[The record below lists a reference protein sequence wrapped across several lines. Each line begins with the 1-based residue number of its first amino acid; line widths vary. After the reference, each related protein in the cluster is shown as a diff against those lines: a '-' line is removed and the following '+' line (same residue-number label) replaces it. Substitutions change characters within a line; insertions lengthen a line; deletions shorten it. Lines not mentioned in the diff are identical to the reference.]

1 MVAALPIS
9 KFPILIILG
18 FSIFKKENI
27 FGAARCTPTIMQ
39 PFCWWAIDLVTAT
52 KFHLYRNGMSPLLEH
67 NIYLKC
73 SKAASGIY
81 GFSFMNVTTNI
92 TYVDLKVNKNE
103 AKIEERQKIL
113 VETIYY
119 CCKSCEYY
127 EKKSDEEII
136 EDLATEFYRRRLKDS
151 DDTLL
156 SGKYQEDSGYCINV
170 DGEKEMSDVSCIFML
185 DVNTPA
191 KVHFG
196 ANANSLVSLALSG
209 HFCASYSVS
218 QIPDGECVRYASIQE
233 YFVLCCCYETPE
245 LCAYTISNKSMS
257 NVKANREIWESN
269 IEVRNSVLAN
279 ELRKN
284 TLDTPTSSWTYR
296 DFIYSKPMTF
306 GDQKE
311 ISSIRNVP
319 LWHCAV
325 GRFMVYSIR
334 DINTSAELDRLRRK
348 DLPVR
353 TEYCIADFWIEFK
366 HGQTESIIFDA
377 KADTKQECNSIES
390 VFCQLIGPECL
401 NDLLYVSNIQAQYQ
415 CCCNRGNLCNH
426 WGNSNP
432 SKSKYQISLK
442 PKDFHNVIF
451 QCHIKAIAY
460 LTQIFLKRTNAD
472 LSEICWRS
480 FDYHFEQEILMIPGV
495 SYQREMIYR
504 VARKEFSDQ
513 HLICEILNTFP
524 LRSQNC
530 HRKDYIH
537 QPITYQFFKCE
548 CKQRRTYLSLL
559 MDLFFSYLRKEK
571 ETQTCDENMADYF
584 KQYKNTLKR
593 PTCYE
598 AYHQNGPLVIDLYSV
613 TRKINFTGILIKRV
627 MTNSTPI
634 CVTFIK
640 ISRESISF
648 GIYALRP
655 SKTAAEAKNSK
666 RLTTFKRHQTN
677 TFVQRCQSNST
688 KSCNGFPNLIE
699 HLLPLTLHRY
709 AGDREPSGYSKCYI
723 TDDLQRINCRTNL
736 GCFDFHSFDGERQRG
751 CIDDIPKL
759 IKEKPKLLVLNYCKH
774 AKLWNF
780 RSYTCNGIHNITY
793 SHVKTLDGV
802 LCCCK
807 KICPLSN
814 QAQSPTNANMGFNTF
829 ESVS

>member
-1 MVAALPIS
+1 L
-9 KFPILIILG
+9 
-18 FSIFKKENI
+18 
-27 FGAARCTPTIMQ
+27 Q
-39 PFCWWAIDLVTAT
+39 
-52 KFHLYRNGMSPLLEH
+52 
-67 NIYLKC
+67 
-73 SKAASGIY
+73 
-81 GFSFMNVTTNI
+81 
-92 TYVDLKVNKNE
+92 
-103 AKIEERQKIL
+103 
-113 VETIYY
+113 
-119 CCKSCEYY
+119 
-127 EKKSDEEII
+127 KKSDEEII

-156 SGKYQEDSGYCINV
+156 SGKYQDDSGYCINV

-196 ANANSLVSLALSG
+196 AMHWNMIDLMKQSSERESNSLVSLALSG

-306 GDQKE
+306 AIHSFTFRGDQKE

-334 DINTSAELDRLRRK
+334 DINTSAELDRLKRK

-513 HLICEILNTFP
+513 
-524 LRSQNC
+524 
-530 HRKDYIH
+530 
-537 QPITYQFFKCE
+537 
-548 CKQRRTYLSLL
+548 YLSLQ
-559 MDLFFSYLRKEK
+559 
-571 ETQTCDENMADYF
+571 QTCDENMADYF

-774 AKLWNF
+774 AKLWKF

-807 KICPLSN
+807 KICPLR
-814 QAQSPTNANMGFNTF
+814 
-829 ESVS
+829 